1 MNMFPF
7 GEFEKMQNYA
17 PTLTEWILIFLQP
30 PMNNKRVMFFSYLGL
45 SMPAFSLDA
54 ISCENIEFILKRK
67 IINRNLTNLLYRFV
81 DKGGFPLIELQTV
94 KESLYI

>member
-1 MNMFPF
+1 MERKLSLYEYVSF
-7 GEFEKMQNYA
+7 GDFEKMQNYA

-54 ISCENIEFILKRK
+54 ISCENIEFIILEEEKTN
-67 IINRNLTNLLYRFV
+67 INLT
-81 DKGGFPLIELQTV
+81 K
-94 KESLYI
+94 